1 MRHSQ
6 HSFRKALSLAYGG
19 GKEAQWFSV
28 MQRLEQ
34 VELSPEEVGGLV
46 GMGGEEVG
54 WLVGLGYVGICV
66 VFFIFFVVVGGKW
79 CWTCFCLSGG

>member
-34 VELSPEEVGGLV
+34 VELSPEEVGI
-46 GMGGEEVG
+46 GMGRGWWIFQCLKSDEVADA
-54 WLVGLGYVGICV
+54 LS
-66 VFFIFFVVVGGKW
+66 FFGGGGRVCSVVGEFGW
-79 CWTCFCLSGG
+79 VSFQ

>member
-34 VELSPEEVGGLV
+34 VELSPEEVGWLGW
-46 GMGGEEVG
+46 EEVG
-54 WLVGLGYVGICV
+54 G
-66 VFFIFFVVVGGKW
+66 FFNA
-79 CWTCFCLSGG
+79 

>member
-6 HSFRKALSLAYGG
+6 HSFRKACSLAYGG

-34 VELSPEEVGGLV
+34 VELSPEEVGWLGL
-46 GMGGEEVG
+46 GWEEVG
-54 WLVGLGYVGICV
+54 R
-66 VFFIFFVVVGGKW
+66 FFNA
-79 CWTCFCLSGG
+79 